1 MVQLNLGPNVAAEEG
16 GCPEEHTGTKCE
28 TWRTLCAGRVAYT
41 DPGPFAGAELVS
53 FSPGTLG
60 RGRAKA
66 LTDEGDVG
74 QQSRYCPAPVDAPP
88 DNGPPLDI
96 TALLTRA
103 GPAT

>member
-66 LTDEGDVG
+66 LTDESDVLG
-74 QQSRYCPAPVDAPP
+74 NRAATALRLLPP
-88 DNGPPLDI
+88 PPI
-96 TALLTRA
+96 TARLWILRHY
-103 GPAT
+103 

>member
-1 MVQLNLGPNVAAEEG
+1 MVQLNLGPNVAAEES

-41 DPGPFAGAELVS
+41 DPGPFADAELVS